1 MVYSALLQGK
11 LVSPAK
17 VKELQGPPAAP
28 YGYGLYKWD
37 DHCTNDFYYGHG
49 GGTPGYRSIAMSSAD
64 GTRQLAVFVAQAAE
78 TLATG
83 EPSESTELIEV
94 AQRALD
100 STCP

>member
-1 MVYSALLQGK
+1 
-11 LVSPAK
+11 
-17 VKELQGPPAAP
+17 
-28 YGYGLYKWD
+28 
-37 DHCTNDFYYGHG
+37 
-49 GGTPGYRSIAMSSAD
+49 MSSAD